1 MAERPILVFPSA
13 VVEERANAGGGGRGI
28 GRPSPEQQQLRLT
41 KKLKDIADSF
51 IGLQTQVEGLDPE
64 RVVVLE
70 TVGSVTDVARR
81 ASAIPGLE
89 WLDELDVEDIEPVGG
104 FEDLDEADRRLPG
117 RLFAVMSNQQAIRDL
132 LALWEKWPK
141 EWEGKTED
149 GKPIRVASG
158 FGPFKELFR
167 NLTDVRHW
175 GPQDR
180 VQDTLLPWLSRLQI
194 QSGTMIKF
202 EAELWFRND
211 GARRDASVAKVTR
224 IVELAGGGQV
234 SECVVPEIRY
244 HGALLEAPANTV
256 RDIARQILKSDYGDL
271 VRCEDVMFFR
281 PGPQSVSVITDDEGE
296 EGAAPEAGEAVDATP
311 TVALLDGLPLERHEA
326 LDGRLTIDDPDD
338 YAESY
343 RPGQQCHGTAMASL
357 IVHGDLE
364 DGGSV
369 PLLRSLYVRPVLQPV
384 EVLPGRY
391 EERFPENRLFVDVIH
406 RAVRRIVE
414 GDGDEAA
421 VAPSVRIINLSLGNP
436 WQLYDRNVSPLAK
449 LLDWLSSKYSLLFIV
464 AAGNQGQPITIEKPE
479 AEYTALDDGQAVVE
493 AVRAMGGDQV
503 RRRLYSPA
511 ESINSI
517 TVGALHA
524 DACERGF
531 AGRAV
536 DLLRGRIITSP
547 LGTVASG
554 FRRAVKPEILLPGGR
569 QLYNQRIGAP
579 NSSVEFDPVMGKT
592 KPGHRVAA
600 PSQLPGELSKYWYER
615 GTSNATA
622 LATRWAAIILEQ
634 LFELQR
640 EPGGDVLRDEL
651 LHVATKA
658 LLVHG
663 ASWGN
668 LRGTIEAIAPDG
680 AGWQEERRLL
690 ARFLG
695 YGLADLERSTIASD
709 QRALLIGCS
718 TIEDGQGHVYSLPL
732 PPSLSGI
739 KNRRRLTTTL
749 AWVTPINTLHRD
761 YRRAALFLDLPE
773 AAGFS
778 GTLEVHKQLATVGTV
793 QHQVYETEQ
802 AVVIDESTSLELK
815 VNCREAAG
823 NLDTA
828 VPYALAV
835 TLEVADP
842 IEADIHIEIRE
853 ALRARALVR

>member
-1 MAERPILVFPSA
+1 
-13 VVEERANAGGGGRGI
+13 
-28 GRPSPEQQQLRLT
+28 
-41 KKLKDIADSF
+41 
-51 IGLQTQVEGLDPE
+51 
-64 RVVVLE
+64 
-70 TVGSVTDVARR
+70 
-81 ASAIPGLE
+81 
-89 WLDELDVEDIEPVGG
+89 
-104 FEDLDEADRRLPG
+104 
-117 RLFAVMSNQQAIRDL
+117 MSNQQAIRDL
-132 LALWEKWPK
+132 LSLWEEWPN
-141 EWEGKTED
+141 EWEGETED
-149 GKPIRVASG
+149 GRPIRAPSG
-158 FGPFKELFR
+158 FGAFKDLFR
-167 NLTDVRHW
+167 YLTDVRHW

-194 QSGTMIKF
+194 QSEQMIKF
-202 EAELWFRND
+202 EVELWFRND
-211 GARRDASVAKVTR
+211 GARRNISVIEVSR
-224 IVELAGGGQV
+224 IVEASGGGQL

-244 HGALLEAPANTV
+244 HGVLMEAPAGTV
-256 RDIARQILKSDYGDL
+256 KDITRQILNSDYGDL

-296 EGAAPEAGEAVDATP
+296 EGAAPEAGEAIDSTP

-326 LDGRLTIDDPDD
+326 LDGQLIIDDPDD
-338 YAESY
+338 FAASY
-343 RPGQQCHGTAMASL
+343 RPGQQGHGTAMASL

-364 DGGSV
+364 DAVSV
-369 PLLRSLYVRPVLQPV
+369 PLSRSVYVRPVLRPV
-384 EVLPGRY
+384 EVLPGQY
-391 EERFPENRLFVDVIH
+391 EERFPEDRLFVDVIH

-436 WQLYDRNVSPLAK
+436 WQVFDRNVSPLAR
-449 LLDWLSSKYSLLFIV
+449 LLDWLSWKYSLLFMV
-464 AAGNQGQPITIEKPE
+464 AAGNQGQPITVEKPE
-479 AEYTALDDGQAVVE
+479 AEYTAFDDGQAVLE
-493 AVRAMGGDQV
+493 ALRAMGGDQV
-503 RRRLYSPA
+503 NRRLYSPA

-517 TVGALHA
+517 TVGALHV
-524 DACERGF
+524 DACEGEL

-536 DLLRGRIITSP
+536 DILRGRRTASP

-579 NSSVEFDPVMGKT
+579 NDSVEFDPVTAKT

-622 LATRWAAIILEQ
+622 LATRWAAIILER

-640 EPGGDVLRDEL
+640 EPGGDALQDEL
-651 LHVATKA
+651 LHVATKT

-663 ASWGN
+663 ASWGD
-668 LRGTIEAIAPDG
+668 LRDTIKAIAPDG
-680 AGWQEERRLL
+680 AGWQQQRQLV

-695 YGLADLERSTIASD
+695 YGCADLERSTIASD
-709 QRALLIGCS
+709 QRVLLIGCG
-718 TIEDGQGHVYSLPL
+718 TIEDGQGHVYNLPL

-739 KNRRRLTTTL
+739 TNRRRLTTTL

-761 YRRAALFLDLPE
+761 YRRAALFLNVPD

-778 GTLEVHKQLATVGTV
+778 GTVEVHQQLATVGTV
-793 QHQVYETEQ
+793 QHQVYETER
-802 AVVIDESTSLELK
+802 AVPIDENTSLELK

-835 TLEVADP
+835 TLEVAHP